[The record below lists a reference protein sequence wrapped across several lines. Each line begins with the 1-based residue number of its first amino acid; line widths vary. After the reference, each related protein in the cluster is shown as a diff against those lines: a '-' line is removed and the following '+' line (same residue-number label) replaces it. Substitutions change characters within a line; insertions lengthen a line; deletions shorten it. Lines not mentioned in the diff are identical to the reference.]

1 MIKNKETEIPSIN
14 LLGSGTVIKG
24 EIRLTGDF
32 RIDGTLI
39 GSIDCKGKVVVGPSG
54 VIEGE
59 IICQNADFSGEVK
72 ATVKASEL
80 LTLKET
86 AKFSGD
92 ITTNKLA
99 IEPGARFSGTCK
111 MEGSPVKEFK
121 APPLTANE
129 GHPK

>member
-1 MIKNKETEIPSIN
+1 MVKNKETEIPSIN

-59 IICQNADFSGEVK
+59 ILCQNADFSGQVK

-86 AKFSGD
+86 ATFSGD
-92 ITTNKLA
+92 ITTSKLA

-111 MEGSPVKEFK
+111 MEGPAGREFK
-121 APPLTANE
+121 APPAPANE
-129 GHPK
+129 GQPK